1 MGKKGKKTLADTHIF
16 SDDVMDEMQNLEAT
30 AEVTG
35 LEDSPLDDDATALTG
50 EPHRPELTGTNN
62 S

>member
-1 MGKKGKKTLADTHIF
+1 MGKKGKKTPADTHIF
-16 SDDVMDEMQNLEAT
+16 SDEVMDEMQNLEAT

-35 LEDSPLDDDATALTG
+35 LEESPLDDDATPVTG
-50 EPHRPELTGTNN
+50 KPLRPELPGTDN

>member
-16 SDDVMDEMQNLEAT
+16 SDEVMDEMQNLEVT

-35 LEDSPLDDDATALTG
+35 LEDSPLDDDATAVTG
-50 EPHRPELTGTNN
+50 EPHRPELTGTDN

>member
-1 MGKKGKKTLADTHIF
+1 MPRKNAKNANRSIPY
-16 SDDVMDEMQNLEAT
+16 LEAT

-35 LEDSPLDDDATALTG
+35 LEDSPLDDDATAVTG
-50 EPHRPELTGTNN
+50 EPHRPELTGTDN